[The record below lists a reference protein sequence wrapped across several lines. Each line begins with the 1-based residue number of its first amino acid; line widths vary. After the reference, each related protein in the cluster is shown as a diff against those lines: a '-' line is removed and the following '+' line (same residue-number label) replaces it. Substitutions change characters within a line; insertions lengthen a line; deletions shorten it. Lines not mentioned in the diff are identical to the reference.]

1 MTAAERINQQTLV
14 PIMHWKKFA
23 EVVGIEEGVLRGLC
37 DRDHIPSICFGK
49 HRFIN
54 LAKLNDI
61 CQRQGCA
68 ADIPL
73 QQCPLANQEG

>member
-1 MTAAERINQQTLV
+1 MTAGVRINQLPPV

-37 DRDHIPSICFGK
+37 ARDHIPSICFGK

-54 LAKLNDI
+54 LARLQAMCLNDGGETVP
-61 CQRQGCA
+61 QA
-68 ADIPL
+68 AGDRPS
-73 QQCPLANQEG
+73 PGKS

>member
-68 ADIPL
+68 ADTPL
-73 QQCPLANQEG
+73 QQCPLTTQEG